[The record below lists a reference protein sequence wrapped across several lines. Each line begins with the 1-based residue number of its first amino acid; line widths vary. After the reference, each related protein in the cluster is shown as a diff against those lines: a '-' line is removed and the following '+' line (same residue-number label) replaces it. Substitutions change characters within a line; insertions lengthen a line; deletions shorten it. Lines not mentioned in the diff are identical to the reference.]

1 MGASVFVVS
10 IRGFEGEMEAVAAF
24 TTYNKANKYLK
35 SNGIRI
41 TPWAIEE
48 LKLDEECHETN
59 DISQG

>member
-1 MGASVFVVS
+1 MSSSVFVVS

-24 TTYNKANKYLK
+24 TTYKKANKYLNSK
-35 SNGIRI
+35 GI
-41 TPWAIEE
+41 TSWAIEE